1 MMSADE
7 ILEANAA
14 IDILNEQSKKAMKRN

>member
-14 IDILNEQSKKAMKRN
+14 IDIMNEQNKKAMKRS

>member
-7 ILEANAA
+7 ILEANVA